1 MYIRAKTNTMK
12 VNTIEKF
19 DVKGHFVSIKNC
31 SDENK
36 LVFTIILFK

>member
-1 MYIRAKTNTMK
+1 MCIRAKTNTMK

-19 DVKGHFVSIKNC
+19 DVKGRSVSIKSC
-31 SDENK
+31 SDKNK